1 MSRSR
6 LAPLSALIAVVVLG
20 LVAAGTSGAAH
31 KQHKDAGNVVFLST
45 QLNAITES
53 EAFRNVRVTGFPG
66 NVQKIDVP
74 RGNSTFFFDRVKAE
88 SAAGKGTISLLG
100 GLHGDF
106 SVIPDY
112 LANISDVATSL
123 QAAGIP
129 KDLLTL
135 GKMGTNKQLY
145 IPWMQAT
152 YIMVANKKALTDLPK
167 GADLKAL
174 TYAQLLQ
181 WAKKIKQHYCPP
193 ELGFPA
199 GPTGLFPRYLEGY
212 LVPAFSGRV
221 NTGFK
226 SKWSV
231 AGWLYMKSLWKYVH
245 PQSLTYN
252 FMQDPLQSGE
262 VLVAWDHVARIGD
275 AFRNHPSDYVA
286 FPAPRGPKG
295 RAYMPVLAGLAIPKT
310 APNVSGAKQLIKW
323 LDGISAQARTLST
336 EGFFPVVSQKL
347 SQRLGPGLLKIAG
360 AVKLQQRAKDALPSL
375 LPVGLGGQGGNYNR
389 VFQDTFTRI
398 VINNEDVTTVI
409 NDEAQ
414 KLQAVLD
421 AAQAPCWKP
430 DPPSKGTCQVGA
442 GG

>member
-1 MSRSR
+1 MHRSR
-6 LAPLSALIAVVVLG
+6 RSPITALIAVVGLA

-31 KQHKDAGNVVFLST
+31 KQRKDAGNVVFLST

-53 EAFRNVRVTGFPG
+53 EAFRNVLLKGFPG

-74 RGNSTFFFDRVKAE
+74 LGNSTFFFDRVKAE
-88 SAAGKGTISLLG
+88 AAAGKGTISLLG

-112 LANISDVATSL
+112 LSNLADVASSL

-174 TYAQLLQ
+174 TYGQLLQ
-181 WAKKIKQHYCPP
+181 WAKNLQQHYGRP
-193 ELGFPA
+193 ELAFPI
-199 GPTGLFPRYLEGY
+199 GPTGLFARYLEGY
-212 LVPAFSGRV
+212 LVPSFSGRV

-231 AGWLYMKSLWKYVH
+231 AGWLYFKSLWKYIH

-262 VLVAWDHVARIGD
+262 VMVAWDHVARIGD
-275 AFRNHPSDYVA
+275 ALRNHPADYVV
-286 FPAPRGPKG
+286 FPAPKGPKG

-310 APNVSGAKQLIKW
+310 APNAAGAKQLIKW
-323 LDGISAQARTLST
+323 LDGISVQARTLST
-336 EGFFPVVSQKL
+336 EYFFPVVQH
-347 SQRLGPGLLKIAG
+347 
-360 AVKLQQRAKDALPSL
+360 
-375 LPVGLGGQGGNYNR
+375 
-389 VFQDTFTRI
+389 
-398 VINNEDVTTVI
+398 
-409 NDEAQ
+409 
-414 KLQAVLD
+414 
-421 AAQAPCWKP
+421 
-430 DPPSKGTCQVGA
+430 
-442 GG
+442 